1 MASWV
6 LWSSSS
12 GVLLGFWPDREFNT
26 AGAGGGAFSGGMRT
40 AEEGPASAAACEDDG
55 CAGDGD
61 RMGSAVAAVAAV
73 VVGDGCDGAG
83 EDEEGAL
90 RLN

>member
-1 MASWV
+1 MPA
-6 LWSSSS
+6 
-12 GVLLGFWPDREFNT
+12 
-26 AGAGGGAFSGGMRT
+26 AGLFSGGMRT
-40 AEEGPASAAACEDDG
+40 AEEGPGEDDG

-83 EDEEGAL
+83 EDEEGAD
-90 RLN
+90 RRSG